1 MIKWIGQH
9 IVDFIARFRSDVYLE
24 DIADGTVADNKFLG
38 LDSNNKI
45 VKEAASATVTDLHSA
60 GVDGSANQLLTDD
73 GDGTITSESTLT
85 YNSEILS
92 IGADDAGVAEIIR
105 TPHSDGAG
113 GELRIKGGGAT
124 AGQTDQAGS
133 KLRLF
138 GGQGT
143 GTGVGGHVEIKT
155 APAAGSTGT
164 TLNALSHTWEFADDG
179 NLTVPGDIVGPTDGD
194 LNIKSDGG
202 VFFTLDTDTDE
213 SNQMFTI
220 AETSGEGSF
229 EYNAGRSAL
238 DMISSLSGYP
248 SLRLTATTDDALSSG
263 SFTFTKKRTD
273 SSIQA
278 GEDNDVIGGH
288 IYSSYNDAGTP
299 EVITYAYTHAAI
311 KDASDTDEAGKYTI
325 QVATSDGSTSALQN
339 AFSANG
345 HGTNNIVS
353 TTIGH
358 GAASVVT
365 VPGVLSALSGITF
378 DGVALTTLQTSAESF
393 ADNDTSLMTSAA
405 IDDRINAAG
414 GGADEVVSTGDHI
427 LKQTKVTIDTAG
439 FNGLNSTPVELVAA
453 QGANKVIVPT
463 EVVLFHDR
471 ASNQTNSIDLIV
483 GFNGLTSYPTAVKYI
498 RRYMQNITTDRTMT
512 MGDYARNYANDLTTA
527 VNSNLTIATSGA
539 PTTNCVTSLT
549 VYTSYYVIDIS

>member
-1 MIKWIGQH
+1 MC
-9 IVDFIARFRSDVYLE
+9 
-24 DIADGTVADNKFLG
+24 
-38 LDSNNKI
+38 
-45 VKEAASATVTDLHSA
+45 
-60 GVDGSANQLLTDD
+60 D

-92 IGADDAGVAEIIR
+92 IGADDEGVAEIIR

-113 GELRIKGGGAT
+113 GELRIKGGSAT

-179 NLTVPGDIVGPTDGD
+179 STTIPGTLTTGSTAAMTNAGQLSVAAQPNITTLGTLTNLNVDNININTSTIATGGGNDMTIQASGDINLTALGNDINVDTDNFTITSATTVKPNFVLNTTIDSNKPANMKFVKARDSANGADGD
-194 LNIKSDGG
+194 FI
-202 VFFTLDTDTDE
+202 
-213 SNQMFTI
+213 
-220 AETSGEGSF
+220 GEIY
-229 EYNAGRSAL
+229 YNAGNDAQEQTTFASTQGIVRLAA
-238 DMISSLSGYP
+238 DGAEEGQYQIKVKNTSST
-248 SLRLTATTDDALSSG
+248 TAQNGVLIASNG
-263 SFTFTKKRTD
+263 
-273 SSIQA
+273 A
-278 GEDNDVIGGH
+278 VNDV
-288 IYSSYNDAGTP
+288 T
-299 EVITYAYTHAAI
+299 
-311 KDASDTDEAGKYTI
+311 
-325 QVATSDGSTSALQN
+325 L
-339 AFSANG
+339 
-345 HGTNNIVS
+345 
-353 TTIGH
+353 GH
-358 GAASVVT
+358 GAASTTTIAGDLTVT
-365 VPGVLSALSGITF
+365 TGLILDSVDV
-378 DGVALTTLQTSAESF
+378 TTIQTSAESF

-405 IDDRINAAG
+405 IDDRINAAS
-414 GGADEVVSTGDHI
+414 ADEVVSAGDHI

-471 ASNQTNSIDLIV
+471 ASNQTNSVDLIV

-512 MGDYARNYANDLTTA
+512 MGDYSRNYANDLTTA